1 VISDATLDRLIA
13 EDAPHGDLTTDA
25 LGIGSLPGRMVYAAR
40 EPLVVAGVGEAARL
54 LGRVG
59 ATAHGRAA
67 SGSLLRR
74 GEIVL
79 EAEGPAAAL
88 HLGWKV
94 ALHLLEQLSGIATRT
109 RRIVEAAQAGGTGR
123 HVVVA
128 ATRKCFPGTRDLA
141 LRGVRAGGGT
151 AHRLGLSDSLLLFAH
166 HLAFLGPG
174 ALPAA
179 IDRLR
184 EREPGRRVVVEVVS
198 LEEALA
204 AVRAG
209 TDVVQV
215 DKLPVDAFAK
225 LVAACRTMPGSRQYA
240 ATGGIDESNAA
251 DYAAAGADVLV
262 TSAPFSARPAEI
274 QVEIRPR

>member
-1 VISDATLDRLIA
+1 
-13 EDAPHGDLTTDA
+13 
-25 LGIGSLPGRMVYAAR
+25 M
-40 EPLVVAGVGEAARL
+40 
-54 LGRVG
+54 
-59 ATAHGRAA
+59 
-67 SGSLLRR
+67 
-74 GEIVL
+74 
-79 EAEGPAAAL
+79 
-88 HLGWKV
+88 
-94 ALHLLEQLSGIATRT
+94 
-109 RRIVEAAQAGGTGR
+109 
-123 HVVVA
+123 
-128 ATRKCFPGTRDLA
+128 
-141 LRGVRAGGGT
+141 
-151 AHRLGLSDSLLLFAH
+151 
-166 HLAFLGPG
+166 
-174 ALPAA
+174 
-179 IDRLR
+179 
-184 EREPGRRVVVEVVS
+184 EVVS